1 MINIY
6 KINKEKFKSIYF
18 SVNFTFNV
26 KSEKEI
32 SENAVLASLLSKS
45 CKKYKTQ
52 MEIEKYLYSLYGA
65 QFVVNVEKFG
75 DVYNIEFAS
84 EVINKKFLPE
94 KKDTLKEIMEFM
106 YNIIYVPNLK
116 NNLFD
121 EELIQRE
128 KEIVLEKIRTK
139 KDEKLKYAVIKMEEL
154 MCKNTAFGK
163 YLYGNEKEVEK
174 ITNNDLYE
182 AYERMLKKSCI
193 TLILSGNL
201 EGYENVEEITKEI
214 FKETLDS
221 KVSYEELITNASK
234 EEIKLGKI
242 EEVKEK
248 SDTTQ
253 SVLSLGLRVEDYKV
267 EEFYALNLYNAILG
281 ATPSSKLFQNFR
293 EKESLAYTV
302 RSRYYRFKYMLVIYA
317 GIENKNYQKAI
328 QVIQKQINDIKDEKV
343 TKEEF
348 NAAKESL
355 IADLNEWDDSK
366 VALAKMLLSNL
377 LIYKDNNLKVE
388 DMIKKMQAVTFEE
401 VIAVAKKVKLEKI
414 FFLGGEENE

>member
-18 SVNFTFNV
+18 SVNFTMNV
-26 KSEKEI
+26 NSEKEV
-32 SENAVLASLLSKS
+32 SENAVLSSLLSKS
-45 CKKYKTQ
+45 CKKYKNQ

-65 QFVVNVEKFG
+65 QFVVNAEKFG
-75 DVYNIEFAS
+75 DVYNIEFAA

-94 KKDTLKEIMEFM
+94 KKDTLREIIEFM
-106 YNIIYVPNLK
+106 YNIIFVSNLENK
-116 NNLFD
+116 LFD
-121 EELIQRE
+121 DKLLERE
-128 KEIVLEKIRTK
+128 KEVILEKIRTK
-139 KDEKLKYAVIKMEEL
+139 KDEKLKYAVTKMEEL
-154 MCKNTAFGK
+154 MGKGTGFGM
-163 YLYGNEKEVEK
+163 YLYGNEEAVKNISNKE
-174 ITNNDLYE
+174 LYE
-182 AYERMLKKSCI
+182 AYKRLLNNSCV
-193 TLILSGNL
+193 TVILSGNL
-201 EGYENVEEITKEI
+201 EGYDDVEGLVKEI
-214 FKETLDS
+214 FKEELDS
-221 KVSYEELITNASK
+221 KISYEDLITNASK
-234 EEIKLGKI
+234 EETKLNKI
-242 EEVKEK
+242 EEVEEK

-253 SVLSLGLRVEDYKV
+253 SVLSLGLGVEDYKI

-317 GIENKNYQKAI
+317 GIENKNYKKAI
-328 QVIQKQINDIKDEKV
+328 EVIKKQINDIKDAKV

-366 VALAKMLLSNL
+366 IALAKMLLSNL
-377 LIYKDNNLKVE
+377 FIYKDNSLKIE
-388 DMIKKMQAVTFEE
+388 DMIKKMQAVTLEE
-401 VIAVAKKVKLEKI
+401 VIAVAQKVKLEKI